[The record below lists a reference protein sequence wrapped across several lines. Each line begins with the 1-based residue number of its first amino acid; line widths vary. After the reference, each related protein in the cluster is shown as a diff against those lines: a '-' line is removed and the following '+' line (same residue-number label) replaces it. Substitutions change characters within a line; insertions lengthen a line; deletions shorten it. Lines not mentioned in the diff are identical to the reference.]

1 MKEDK
6 ALLHGHRNRAKE
18 KFLENFENNIES
30 SEQDLLE
37 LLLFY
42 SIPRKD
48 TKMLAKQ
55 LLSHFGSLQGV
66 INAPYNQLEEF
77 LNLSTN
83 TLAIFRLL
91 QACSVTMAKRKII
104 ATKPVFAIWTQ
115 VIDYCH
121 QKFAYLEKE
130 ILAVFYLNKSNVLV
144 KEEIVQE
151 GTIDKLL
158 IYPREIIKKAI
169 ANQSC
174 NIVLVHN
181 HPSGNSNPSKADI
194 DMTRN
199 ISQALSYVEIK
210 LVDHIIISRNGFS
223 SLRELNLL

>member
-6 ALLHGHRNRAKE
+6 TLLHGHRSRAKE

-55 LLSHFGSLQGV
+55 LLSYFGSLQGV

-83 TLAIFRLL
+83 TLALFRLL

-115 VIDYCH
+115 IIDYCH

-130 ILAVFYLNKSNVLV
+130 ILAVFYLNKSNVLI

-151 GTIDKLL
+151 GTVDKLL

-169 ANQSC
+169 ENQSC

-181 HPSGNSNPSKADI
+181 HPSGNNNPSKADI
-194 DMTRN
+194 DITRN